1 MSEEDTLKNTHKI
14 VLELA
19 SQIQP
24 VISNP
29 LEISSQ
35 ELALNLQILV
45 KAKGPLNSQ
54 DAESYR
60 ELILGLNEKLK
71 VLQIQYEQLEYY
83 RRMTENLIKQKESAE
98 QSQKSIFEQMEKL
111 RKAQENQISVLSK
124 EKKGLIDELGDAKN
138 KFENSRLCEE
148 EKGIEIESLRS
159 QLELAKATNENLKRG
174 LGNGSSDGMDSYDDA
189 FRALKDSLKES
200 LSKYDELEK
209 SLHSE
214 LDDLHS
220 ENDKL
225 REALDGQDSIIS
237 SLKAVQDSLQTENS
251 SLKSDLARQEN
262 ELKALA
268 ELESQNQSVKSY
280 SDALKSQNDHYNSTI
295 KTLTADNRNLAS
307 DLNNT
312 KEKTNTQ
319 LQAMNNKLL
328 QQDSNLKLLM
338 NRAKDL
344 ENDLSGQQTQNS
356 LLSKRLASANQS
368 MKTSY
373 EELSKY
379 QNELFEKQQKTE
391 SELEFIANYTLKSS
405 QDHLDQ
411 ERKLKK
417 LGDIINEKDSELSIL
432 REMIGELQKPKPS
445 YFPVKDDTVDQA
457 LAEYLNTR
465 PEPMEVIFIREDQGT
480 YLFGSKRVFIKIEN
494 GKIISKK

>member
-1 MSEEDTLKNTHKI
+1 MKNTHKI

-19 SQIQP
+19 SHIQP

-111 RKAQENQISVLSK
+111 RKAQEGQISALSK
-124 EKKGLIDELGDAKN
+124 EKKVLIEELGDTKN
-138 KFENSRLCEE
+138 KLENAKLCEE
-148 EKGIEIESLRS
+148 EKGIEIESLKN
-159 QLELAKATNENLKRG
+159 QLELSKEANENLKKG
-174 LGNGSSDGMDSYDDA
+174 LGMGNSDGTDSFDSA
-189 FRALKDSLKES
+189 FKALKDSLKES
-200 LSKYDELEK
+200 LSKYDDLQK
-209 SLHSE
+209 TLQSE
-214 LDDLHS
+214 LDEVHS

-225 REALDGQDSIIS
+225 RGALDGQDSIIS
-237 SLKAVQDSLQTENS
+237 SLKAVQNTLQNENS

-262 ELKALA
+262 DLKALA
-268 ELESQNQSVKSY
+268 ELESQNQSLKSY
-280 SDALKSQNDHYNSTI
+280 SDTLKSQSDHYNSTI

-319 LQAMNNKLL
+319 LQSMNSKLL

-356 LLSKRLASANQS
+356 LLSKRLASSNQS
-368 MKTSY
+368 MKTAY
-373 EELSKY
+373 DELSRY

-391 SELEFIANYTLKSS
+391 SELEFIANYTLKTS

-432 REMIGELQKPKPS
+432 REMIGELQRPKPS
-445 YFPVKDDTVDQA
+445 YFPVKDDAVDQA
-457 LAEYLNTR
+457 LAEFLNTR
-465 PEPMEVIFIREDQGT
+465 PEPMEVNFIREDQGT

>member
-1 MSEEDTLKNTHKI
+1 MKNTHKI

-19 SQIQP
+19 GVIQP

-35 ELALNLQILV
+35 ELALNLQILL

-60 ELILGLNEKLK
+60 ELIIGLNEKLK

-83 RRMTENLIKQKESAE
+83 RRLSETLIKQKESAE
-98 QSQKSIFEQMEKL
+98 QAHKKIFDEMEKL
-111 RKAQENQISVLSK
+111 RKAQENQISVLAK
-124 EKKGLIDELGDAKN
+124 EKKALIDELADTKN
-138 KFENSRLCEE
+138 KLDNARLCEE
-148 EKGIEIESLRS
+148 ESKIEAESLKD
-159 QLELAKATNENLKRG
+159 QLRLAKDLNDQ
-174 LGNGSSDGMDSYDDA
+174 LGNNRFGGSSDGADNYNDA
-189 FRALKDSLKES
+189 FNALKNSLKES
-200 LSKYDELEK
+200 LSKYDELQE
-209 SLHSE
+209 SLQRE
-214 LDDLHS
+214 LADLDS
-220 ENDKL
+220 ENEKL
-225 REALDGQDSIIS
+225 KAALSGKDSVIS
-237 SLKAVQDSLQTENS
+237 SLQDLQDSLMSENS
-251 SLKSDLARQEN
+251 SLKSDLVRQDN
-262 ELKALA
+262 ELKAMS
-268 ELESQNQSVKSY
+268 ELESQNKSLKSY
-280 SDALKSQNDHYNSTI
+280 SDNLKSQNEHYNSTI

-307 DLNNT
+307 ELNNT
-312 KEKTNTQ
+312 KEKTNMQ

-338 NRAKDL
+338 NKAKDL
-344 ENDLSGQQTQNS
+344 ENDLGNQQTQNS

-379 QNELFEKQQKTE
+379 QNELFEKQRKTE
-391 SELEFIANYTLKSS
+391 SELEFMANYSLKSS

-411 ERKLKK
+411 ERKMKK
-417 LGDIINEKDSELSIL
+417 LGDIISEKDSELNIL

-445 YFPVKDDTVDQA
+445 YFPVKDDFVDQA
-457 LAEYLNTR
+457 LAEYLNSR
-465 PEPMEVIFIREDQGT
+465 PEPMEINFIREDQGT

-494 GKIISKK
+494 GKIISKT